1 MKLSRYAVFA
11 WFVVLYNIL
20 VILWGA
26 YVRASGSGAGCGSH
40 WPLCNGEVIPLAPQ
54 VETLI
59 EFTHRLMSGLA
70 FLLVLGL
77 LVGAFR
83 LFPKGNPARI
93 GAVFSLLFIIT
104 EALVG
109 ASLVLFGWVAGDV
122 SNGRVISMAV
132 HLVNTFLLLASLSLT
147 AWWAS
152 GGEAVRLGGHG
163 LQLWLFA
170 LGFLG
175 VLFLGVSG
183 AITALGDTLFPSDTL
198 AQGLAQDFSAAS
210 HFLVRLR
217 LWHPVIAVI
226 TGIFLLFLSG
236 LVAMFRVARPIRYF
250 AAALAGL
257 FLLQLLAGLVNLV
270 LLAPVPMQIIHLLL
284 ADLVWISLVLFAAS
298 NFAESELRHAPMT
311 SELVIG

>member
-1 MKLSRYAVFA
+1 M
-11 WFVVLYNIL
+11 
-20 VILWGA
+20 
-26 YVRASGSGAGCGSH
+26 
-40 WPLCNGEVIPLAPQ
+40 
-54 VETLI
+54 
-59 EFTHRLMSGLA
+59 
-70 FLLVLGL
+70 
-77 LVGAFR
+77 
-83 LFPKGNPARI
+83 